1 MPLSPEFTEFWT
13 LNHSGDAVRCVAARH
28 PLGVELRYVMN
39 DRPLITRVFEDWQE
53 VAGQAQI
60 WREGLE
66 SKGWVV
72 TRVALREAL
81 H

>member
-1 MPLSPEFTEFWT
+1 MQISPEIAELWT
-13 LNHSGDAVRCVAARH
+13 LNNSHHAVRCVAARH

-39 DRPLITRVFEDWQE
+39 ERPLITRVFEDWAA

-66 SKGWVV
+66 SKGWVQERE
-72 TRVALREAL
+72 TR